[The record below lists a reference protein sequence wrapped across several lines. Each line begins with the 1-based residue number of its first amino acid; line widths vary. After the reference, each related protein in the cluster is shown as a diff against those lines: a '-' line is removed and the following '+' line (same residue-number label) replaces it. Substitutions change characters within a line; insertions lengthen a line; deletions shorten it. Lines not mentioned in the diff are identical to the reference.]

1 MSIILPALFFSVSSL
16 AEEIITPDANLAP
29 ERVVQIQLEALQ
41 RNDSQGI
48 AQTWAFAHPVNK
60 KVTGPLERFESMIK
74 SPNYRMLLGHQKHT
88 IKSVLKTIDHA
99 LFVVKVFITA
109 DQHVTYKWELLK
121 VNTGPAAGAWT
132 TIGVSA
138 PLLAKD
144 AI

>member
-74 SPNYRMLLGHQKHT
+74 SP
-88 IKSVLKTIDHA
+88 
-99 LFVVKVFITA
+99 F
-109 DQHVTYKWELLK
+109 
-121 VNTGPAAGAWT
+121 
-132 TIGVSA
+132 
-138 PLLAKD
+138 
-144 AI
+144 